1 MPRGS
6 GAEEYWVMATV
17 LVIDDDQQIR
27 RMVVRVLARDNHE
40 VIEAGDGQE
49 GLRLFNA
56 RRPALVITDI
66 LMPEKEGIETIREIR
81 AVAPRVPILAMSG
94 GGTSKTMVFLD
105 SAKALGADAALSKP
119 FRADELIDAVNKL
132 LQP

>member
-1 MPRGS
+1 
-6 GAEEYWVMATV
+6 MATV

>member
-1 MPRGS
+1 
-6 GAEEYWVMATV
+6 MATV

-40 VIEAGDGQE
+40 VIEASDGQE
-49 GLRLFNA
+49 GLKLFNA
-56 RRPALVITDI
+56 RHPALVITDI

-81 AVAPRVPILAMSG
+81 AVAPHVPILAMSG
-94 GGTSKTMVFLD
+94 GGTSKAMVFLD
-105 SAKALGADAALSKP
+105 VAKALGADSALSKP